1 MRRPKD
7 SNNPKEIGSDEPPRP
22 VPRSLPRPR
31 ERGSE
36 VDEVV
41 EQSKALTVNKPPR
54 PTVVAPRDSVYDKMI
69 SQVEQVKARS
79 GLVLAVAH
87 AGDEVMAHKADFVLP
102 IPQASELLT
111 PILAVLP
118 LQVFAYEMAVRRG
131 ADVDQPRNLAKSV
144 TVE

>member
-1 MRRPKD
+1 MAVTKQQK
-7 SNNPKEIGSDEPPRP
+7 SWLP
-22 VPRSLPRPR
+22 V
-31 ERGSE
+31 G
-36 VDEVV
+36 VV
-41 EQSKALTVNKPPR
+41 SAGV
-54 PTVVAPRDSVYDKMI
+54 
-69 SQVEQVKARS
+69 

-87 AGDEVMAHKADFVLP
+87 AGDEVMAKKADFVLP